1 MTMNAEEPNARGD
14 SQHDVPVEKKPP
26 KRAAKFSI
34 SKEELEDT
42 AKMWHDVPL
51 QFGINRKKYTP
62 KERRKHLKNHPEYQ
76 AYRQRRRSM
85 IAESKLPKPGKR
97 KRRRFW
103 FF

>member
-1 MTMNAEEPNARGD
+1 MTMNAKEPNARENG
-14 SQHDVPVEKKPP
+14 QHDVPVEKKPR

-42 AKMWHDVPL
+42 AKMWQDVPL

-62 KERRKHLKNHPEYQ
+62 KERAKHLKNHPEYQ
-76 AYRQRRRSM
+76 AYLKS
-85 IAESKLPKPGKR
+85 LPGKR

>member
-1 MTMNAEEPNARGD
+1 MNAKETSARDEGEND
-14 SQHDVPVEKKPP
+14 APVKKKAP

-42 AKMWHDVPL
+42 AKMWQDVPL

-62 KERRKHLKNHPEYQ
+62 KERAKHLKNHPEYQ
-76 AYRQRRRSM
+76 AYLQRRRSM
-85 IAESKLPKPGKR
+85 IDEQELSHLRKR
-97 KRRRFW
+97 KKRRFW